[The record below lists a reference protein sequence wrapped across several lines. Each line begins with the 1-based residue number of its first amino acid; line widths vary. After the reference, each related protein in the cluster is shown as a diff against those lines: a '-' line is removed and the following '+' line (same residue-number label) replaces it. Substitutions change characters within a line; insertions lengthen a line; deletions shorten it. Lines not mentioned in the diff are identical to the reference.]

1 MADRSDAMSAEDVA
15 SSFLIAERAAHNY
28 VHMRQWEFFEKSLTN
43 PWTSDCPEGV

>member
-1 MADRSDAMSAEDVA
+1 MSAEDVA